1 MRALSDPRTINRLIA
16 LLLILLLVKL
26 LWLVIELAFIPAS
39 GRNHAKSNAAKPLY
53 YRIKVTPGRRIA
65 PSPESKKK
73 IAGSI
78 RDISLLGIYH
88 SPSQTVVTVSY
99 KGKSKTLAAGEAING
114 FVLEGAG
121 HGYALFTKD
130 GKTYKV
136 ELLEK
141 KSTGGSYSI
150 SSPSRKAA
158 PAPTAGTPQGEVI
171 DAGDHKIVD
180 KSLLD
185 HYTTHMDEIYKNIGI
200 KDIKKDGRI
209 QGFRVTFVKRGS
221 PFAKLGL
228 RRGDVLK
235 AVNGQPLTS
244 YKAAFDA
251 YKSVGDAAGL
261 TLTIKRG
268 NKEMELEYEIN

>member
-1 MRALSDPRTINRLIA
+1 MRALSNPRTINRLIA

-26 LWLVIELAFIPAS
+26 LWLVTEIAFMPVA
-39 GRNHAKSNAAKPLY
+39 GVNHTQSKEAKPLY
-53 YRIKVTPGRRIA
+53 YRIRLTPGSSIA
-65 PSPESKKK
+65 PRPKPKKQ

-78 RDISLLGIYH
+78 RDITLLGVYH

-99 KGKSKTLAAGEAING
+99 KGKSKVLAKGESVNG

-121 HGYALFTKD
+121 SGYALFTKS
-130 GKTYKV
+130 GKTYRV

-141 KSTGGSYSI
+141 KSSGNYKVST
-150 SSPSRKAA
+150 PKRKAVVPSSSA
-158 PAPTAGTPQGEVI
+158 SPEGEVI

-180 KSLLD
+180 KSLLE
-185 HYTTHMDEIYKNIGI
+185 HYTAHMDEIYKNIGI
-200 KDIKKDGRI
+200 RDVKKSGRI
-209 QGFRVTFVKRGS
+209 EGFRVTFVKRGS
-221 PFAKLGL
+221 PFSKLGL

-251 YKSVGDAAGL
+251 YKSVSDAAGL
-261 TLTIKRG
+261 TLTIQRG